1 MKLSWRLDY
10 YMERCRRCILEDF
23 RRGVLKTTITA
34 AITNISTIAA
44 ATTITSTTITA
55 ATMTTATAKQQEQ

>member
-44 ATTITSTTITA
+44 AT
-55 ATMTTATAKQQEQ
+55 MTTKTATTTKTTTSIC

>member
-1 MKLSWRLDY
+1 
-10 YMERCRRCILEDF
+10 MERCRRCILEDF

-44 ATTITSTTITA
+44 ATTTTK
-55 ATMTTATAKQQEQ
+55 TATTTKTTTSIC